1 MTDTRSTTA
10 LECVECG
17 AALSYRGTGRR
28 PRYCSQTCRN
38 RAYEARRAARTG
50 AVATEVVERVVEVEA
65 RLNADAVVRWLEG
78 HPRRLSAVLRGME
91 WTRELQDGL
100 RYGLENAATDQVV
113 IARQERECLSQ
124 MYAVDPLKRLELARL
139 QHRVESL
146 TRANER
152 LTCQLQE
159 ALGAATSSL
168 SPGAGDAPQAAAGA
182 GYKTVSV
189 HGKDFRVPANW
200 TRQQAR
206 QWCREHPEQGVVP
219 GR

>member
-1 MTDTRSTTA
+1 MTDTRFTTA

-38 RAYEARRAARTG
+38 RAFETRRAARTG
-50 AVATEVVERVVEVEA
+50 AVATRVVERVVEVEA
-65 RLNADAVVRWLEG
+65 RLDVDAVVQWLQG
-78 HPRRLSAVLRGME
+78 HPRRFSAVLRGME
-91 WTRELQDGL
+91 WTREQQDGL

-113 IARQERECLSQ
+113 ISRQERERLSQ
-124 MYAVDPLKRLELARL
+124 MHVVDPLKRLELARL

-152 LTCQLQE
+152 LTRQLQE
-159 ALGAATSSL
+159 ALEPGASSL
-168 SPGAGDAPQAAAGA
+168 STGANGSPRAAAGV

-189 HGKDFRVPANW
+189 HGKDFRVPVDW

-206 QWCREHPEQGVVP
+206 QWAQKHPEQGVVSD
-219 GR
+219 R

>member
-1 MTDTRSTTA
+1 MTDTRLTTA

-50 AVATEVVERVVEVEA
+50 AVATRVVERVVEVEA
-65 RLNADAVVRWLEG
+65 RLNVDAVVRWLDG

-91 WTRELQDGL
+91 WTREQQDGL
-100 RYGLENAATDQVV
+100 RYGLENAVTDQVV
-113 IARQERECLSQ
+113 ISRQERERLSR
-124 MYAVDPLKRLELARL
+124 MPAVDPLKRLELARL

-152 LTCQLQE
+152 LTRQLQE
-159 ALGAATSSL
+159 ATNPATASPL
-168 SPGAGDAPQAAAGA
+168 STVSGSPQAAVGSD
-182 GYKTVSV
+182 YKVVSMN
-189 HGKDFRVPANW
+189 GKDFRVPADW

-206 QWCREHPEQGVVP
+206 QWCREHPEQGVVS

>member
-1 MTDTRSTTA
+1 MTDTRFTTA

-38 RAYEARRAARTG
+38 RAFETRRAARIG

-65 RLNADAVVRWLEG
+65 RLDVDAAVRWLEG

-91 WTRELQDGL
+91 WTREQQDGL

-113 IARQERECLSQ
+113 ISRQERERLSQ
-124 MYAVDPLKRLELARL
+124 MHSVDPLKRLELARL
-139 QHRVESL
+139 QHRVELL
-146 TRANER
+146 THANER
-152 LTCQLQE
+152 LTRQLQE
-159 ALGAATSSL
+159 ALEPKASSL
-168 SPGAGDAPQAAAGA
+168 LPVVNDSPQAATGA
-182 GYKTVSV
+182 GYKTVSMN
-189 HGKDFRVPANW
+189 GKDFRVPADW

-206 QWCREHPEQGVVP
+206 QWCREYPEQGVP
-219 GR
+219 SQR

>member
-1 MTDTRSTTA
+1 MTDTRFTTA
-10 LECVECG
+10 VECVECG

-38 RAYEARRAARTG
+38 RAFETRRAARTG
-50 AVATEVVERVVEVEA
+50 AVATRVVERVVEVEA
-65 RLNADAVVRWLEG
+65 SLNVDAVVRWLDG

-91 WTRELQDGL
+91 WTREQQDGL

-113 IARQERECLSQ
+113 ISRQERERLSQ
-124 MYAVDPLKRLELARL
+124 MHAVDPLKRLELARL

-152 LTCQLQE
+152 LTRQLQE
-159 ALGAATSSL
+159 ATNPA
-168 SPGAGDAPQAAAGA
+168 
-182 GYKTVSV
+182 TVSPLSV
-189 HGKDFRVPANW
+189 VSGSPRAAVGADYKVVSMNGKDFRVPADW

-206 QWCREHPEQGVVP
+206 QWCREHPEQGVAS

>member
-50 AVATEVVERVVEVEA
+50 AVATRVVERVVEVEA
-65 RLNADAVVRWLEG
+65 RLNADAVVRWLQG

-91 WTRELQDGL
+91 WTREQQDGL

-113 IARQERECLSQ
+113 IAQQERERLSQ

-146 TRANER
+146 TRANES
-152 LTCQLQE
+152 LTRQLQE
-159 ALGAATSSL
+159 ALGAGTGSL

-182 GYKTVSV
+182 GYKTVSMN
-189 HGKDFRVPANW
+189 GKDFRVPADW

-206 QWCREHPEQGVVP
+206 QWCRERPEQGAP
-219 GR
+219 SPR

>member
-1 MTDTRSTTA
+1 MTDTRFTTA

-38 RAYEARRAARTG
+38 RAYETRRAARTG
-50 AVATEVVERVVEVEA
+50 AVATRVVERVVEVEA
-65 RLNADAVVRWLEG
+65 RLDVDAVVRWLDG

-91 WTRELQDGL
+91 WTREQQDGL

-113 IARQERECLSQ
+113 ISRQERERLSQ
-124 MYAVDPLKRLELARL
+124 MHAVDPLKRLELARL

-152 LTCQLQE
+152 LTRQLQE
-159 ALGAATSSL
+159 ALEPGTSSL
-168 SPGAGDAPQAAAGA
+168 SPVVGDSPQVAVGAS
-182 GYKTVSV
+182 YKTVSMN
-189 HGKDFRVPANW
+189 GKDFRVPADW

-206 QWCREHPEQGVVP
+206 QWCRERPEQGVP
-219 GR
+219 SQR